1 MKITLDTASTPLGE
15 AKVGDVLAS
24 ASAHLTRDDLVAYA
38 DASGDQNPIHQD
50 ERFAKEVGLPDVIA
64 HGMLTMGLVGS
75 LVERV
80 AGGASAVRAFGTR
93 FAAPVVVPEP
103 EGVDVAVE
111 VRLAS
116 RDDEAGTALVDAA
129 ASVAGTK
136 VLSRTRATIGL
147 S

>member
-1 MKITLDTASTPLGE
+1 MTMKVNAVNATLEDAN
-15 AKVGDVLAS
+15 AGDVLAT
-24 ASAHLTRDDLVAYA
+24 ASAHVTREDLVAYA

-64 HGMLTMGLVGS
+64 HGMLTMGLIGS
-75 LVERV
+75 LIERV
-80 AGGASAVRAFGTR
+80 AGGASAVKTFGTR
-93 FAAPVVVPEP
+93 FAAPVVVPA
-103 EGVDVAVE
+103 GDGADIALE
-111 VRLAS
+111 VKLVSKDA
-116 RDDEAGTALVDAA
+116 EAGTALVDAS